1 MAVEKIVVVGAGT
14 MGSSLAYLLMRE
26 TTASVVLHDI
36 SEKMLERATLFSEK
50 ELAKL
55 AKKHSVDVKKLET
68 MKSRLSTT
76 TELGDLCCADIAIT
90 AVTEDLETKQ
100 TVFRDLG
107 HCVSP
112 DAILAT
118 CTSALSVTAIASATE
133 ENQRVI
139 GLHFFYPAHIIKL
152 VEVVRGM
159 ETSDEVF
166 ERAKEFCIG
175 LGKEVIATEDS
186 PGFATTRLV
195 AVYINEAI
203 FALHEG
209 LASAE
214 DIDRGM
220 KLGYNMPIGPLAFA
234 DRIGLDVLLSEM
246 ETLYRDYG
254 DPKYR
259 PCILLRKKV
268 ESGQLGRKTGDGFF
282 EYG

>member
-1 MAVEKIVVVGAGT
+1 MEFRKIGIVGAGT
-14 MGSSLAYLLMRE
+14 MGSSLAHLLVRE
-26 TTASVVLHDI
+26 TTASVMLCDI
-36 SEKMLERATLFSEK
+36 SKKMLERANLFTEK

-55 AKKHSVDVKKLET
+55 AKKRPIDVDQLEA
-68 MKSRLSTT
+68 MKTRLSTT
-76 TELGDLCCADIAIT
+76 TELNDLCCADIVIT

-100 TVFRDLG
+100 KVFRDLDQ
-107 HCVSP
+107 CVP
-112 DAILAT
+112 PEAILAT
-118 CTSALSVTAIASATE
+118 CTSGLSVTAIASAVE
-133 ENQRVI
+133 ENHRVI

-152 VEVVRGM
+152 VEIVRGM

-166 ERAKEFCIG
+166 EQAQAFCIS
-175 LGKEVIATEDS
+175 LGKEVIVTEDS

-234 DRIGLDVLLSEM
+234 DRIGLDVLLSEL

>member
-1 MAVEKIVVVGAGT
+1 VAFKKIGIVGTGT
-14 MGSSLAYLLMRE
+14 MGSSLACLLARE
-26 TTASVVLHDI
+26 TTASVMLYDV
-36 SEKMLERATLFSEK
+36 SEKMLERASLFTEK

-55 AKKHSVDVKKLET
+55 AKKRPIDVDELEA
-68 MKSRLSTT
+68 MKARLSTT
-76 TELGDLCCADIAIT
+76 TELNDLCCADIAIT

-100 TVFRDLG
+100 KVFHDLDQ
-107 HCVSP
+107 CVSP
-112 DAILAT
+112 EAILAT
-118 CTSALSVTAIASATE
+118 CTSGLSVTAIASVVE

-139 GLHFFYPAHIIKL
+139 GLHFFYPAHITKL
-152 VEVVRGM
+152 VEIVRGM

-166 ERAKEFCIG
+166 EQAQAFCIS
-175 LGKEVIATEDS
+175 LGKEVIVTKDS

-234 DRIGLDVLLSEM
+234 DRIGLDVLLSVI
-246 ETLYRDYG
+246 ETLYHNYG

-259 PCILLRKKV
+259 PCILLRKMV